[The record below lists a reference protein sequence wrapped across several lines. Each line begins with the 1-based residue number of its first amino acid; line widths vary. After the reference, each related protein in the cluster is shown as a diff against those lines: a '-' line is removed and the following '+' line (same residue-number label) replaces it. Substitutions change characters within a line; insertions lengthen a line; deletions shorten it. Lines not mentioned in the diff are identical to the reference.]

1 MKYFLGCDSHSAYS
15 VIVSMDETGR
25 ASSPLRL
32 DHSDEKGIEE
42 RETKDLSRNN
52 ISISKCLGLYLMQ

>member
-42 RETKDLSRNN
+42 RETKRSRQAEARCH
-52 ISISKCLGLYLMQ
+52 SAT